1 MKFDHNNI
9 SPLDSRYAKKI
20 SNFRENFSES
30 ELIKIRFEIE
40 IEWILFLCSKLPNTF
55 KPLSK
60 NSVEKIVKFKNSFDN
75 KSVLQ
80 IKKIE
85 ATTNHDVKAVEYY
98 IRNYFKK
105 DKVLSSYIH
114 LIHFGLTSE
123 DVNSLS
129 YAVMIKKGISIYVN
143 EINNINKVL
152 NLFSKK
158 WSNVAFLART
168 HGQPASPST
177 LGKEFKVF
185 ASRLD
190 REKSILKSIKPM
202 AKFSG
207 ATGNYHTFDIVDTK
221 INWSQINK
229 KFIKQFAVEQ
239 NAYTTQIEP
248 HDWIAETC
256 HSLVRIN
263 NILIDLCQDL
273 WIYISNDI
281 FALKLLKNEVGSST
295 MPHKVN
301 PIDFENAEGNF
312 GISSALL
319 EFFANKLTKSRHQR
333 DLSDSTVLRNVG
345 LGFGYS
351 ALAIKSAINGLS
363 KITPNKI
370 KIQDELNDNWEVLTE
385 AVQTL
390 MRYEGIPDAY
400 EQLKKLSRGSKL
412 DQETYITFINSLS
425 ISTNSKEKLL
435 KLNPSIY
442 IGKAVEIAKSSY

>member
-9 SPLDSRYAKKI
+9 SPLDSRYANKI
-20 SNFRENFSES
+20 SSFRENFCES
-30 ELIKIRFEIE
+30 ALIKIRFEIE
-40 IEWILFLCSKLPNTF
+40 IEWILFLCNKLPKTF

-60 NSVEKIVKFKNSFDN
+60 NSIEKIINFKNKFDN
-75 KSVLQ
+75 KSVLK

-85 ATTNHDVKAVEYY
+85 ATTNHDVKAVEYF
-98 IRNYFKK
+98 IRDYFKK

-129 YAVMIKKGISIYVN
+129 YAVMIKKGISLYID
-143 EINNINKVL
+143 EISTLNKVL
-152 NLFSKK
+152 KSYSKK
-158 WSNVAFLART
+158 WANVAFLART

-185 ASRLD
+185 AARLD
-190 REKSILKSIKPM
+190 REILILKSVKPL

-207 ATGNYHTFDIVDTK
+207 ATGNYHTFAVVDNK
-221 INWSQINK
+221 IKWSQINK
-229 KFIKQFAVEQ
+229 KFIKQFSVDQ
-239 NAYTTQIEP
+239 NPYTTQIEP
-248 HDWIAETC
+248 HDWIAEVC
-256 HSLVRIN
+256 HSLIRVN
-263 NILIDLCQDL
+263 NIMIDLCQDS

-319 EFFANKLTKSRHQR
+319 DFFANKLTKSRHQR
-333 DLSDSTVLRNVG
+333 DLSDSTVLRNMG

-351 ALAIKSAINGLS
+351 ALAIKSTNNGLN
-363 KITPNKI
+363 KITPNKEVI
-370 KIQDELNDNWEVLTE
+370 DKELNNNWEVLTE

-400 EQLKKLSRGSKL
+400 EQLKNLSRGSKL
-412 DQETYITFINSLS
+412 DQESYINFINSLK
-425 ISTNSKEKLL
+425 ISNDSKNKLL
-435 KLNPSIY
+435 NLKPSLY
-442 IGKAVEIAKSSY
+442 IGNAKDIAKSSY

>member
-9 SPLDSRYAKKI
+9 SPLDSRYANKI
-20 SNFRENFSES
+20 SSFRENFSES
-30 ELIKIRFEIE
+30 ALIKIRFEIE
-40 IEWILFLCSKLPNTF
+40 IEWILFLCNKLPKTF

-60 NSVEKIVKFKNSFDN
+60 NSIEKIINFKNKFDN
-75 KSVLQ
+75 KSVLK

-85 ATTNHDVKAVEYY
+85 ATTNHDVKAVEYF
-98 IRNYFKK
+98 IRDYFKK

-129 YAVMIKKGISIYVN
+129 YAVMIKKGISLYID
-143 EINNINKVL
+143 EISTLNKVL
-152 NLFSKK
+152 KSYSKK
-158 WSNVAFLART
+158 WANVAFLART

-185 ASRLD
+185 AARLD
-190 REKSILKSIKPM
+190 REILILKSVKPL

-207 ATGNYHTFDIVDTK
+207 ATGNYHTFAVVDNK
-221 INWSQINK
+221 IKWSQINK
-229 KFIKQFAVEQ
+229 KFIKQFSVDQ
-239 NAYTTQIEP
+239 NPYTTQIEP
-248 HDWIAETC
+248 HDWIAEVC
-256 HSLVRIN
+256 HSLIRVN
-263 NILIDLCQDL
+263 NIMIDLCQDS

-319 EFFANKLTKSRHQR
+319 DFFANKLTKSRHQR
-333 DLSDSTVLRNVG
+333 DLSDSTVLRNIG

-351 ALAIKSAINGLS
+351 ALAIKSTNNGLN
-363 KITPNKI
+363 KITPNKEVI
-370 KIQDELNDNWEVLTE
+370 DKELNNNWEVLTE

-400 EQLKKLSRGSKL
+400 EQLKNLSRGSKL
-412 DQETYITFINSLS
+412 DQESYINFINSLK
-425 ISTNSKEKLL
+425 ISNDSKNKLL
-435 KLNPSIY
+435 NLKPSLY
-442 IGKAVEIAKSSY
+442 IGNAKDIAKSSY

>member
-9 SPLDSRYAKKI
+9 SPLDSRYANKI

-30 ELIKIRFEIE
+30 ALIKIRFEIE
-40 IEWILFLCSKLPNTF
+40 IEWILFLCNKLPKTF
-55 KPLSK
+55 RPLSK
-60 NSVEKIVKFKNSFDN
+60 NSIEKIINFKNKFDN
-75 KSVLQ
+75 KSVLK

-85 ATTNHDVKAVEYY
+85 ATTNHDVKAIEYF
-98 IRNYFKK
+98 IRDYFKK
-105 DKVLSSYIH
+105 DKVLSLYIQ

-129 YAVMIKKGISIYVN
+129 YAVMIKKGISLYIN
-143 EINNINKVL
+143 EISTLNKVL
-152 NLFSKK
+152 KSYSKK
-158 WSNVAFLART
+158 WANVAFLART

-185 ASRLD
+185 AARLD
-190 REKSILKSIKPM
+190 REILILKSVKPL

-207 ATGNYHTFDIVDTK
+207 ATGNYHTFAVVDNK
-221 INWSQINK
+221 IKWSQINK
-229 KFIKQFAVEQ
+229 KFIKQFSVDQ
-239 NAYTTQIEP
+239 NPYTTQIEP
-248 HDWIAETC
+248 HDWIAEVC
-256 HSLVRIN
+256 HSLIRVN
-263 NILIDLCQDL
+263 NIMIDLCQDS

-319 EFFANKLTKSRHQR
+319 DFFANKLTKSRHQR
-333 DLSDSTVLRNVG
+333 DLSDSTVLRNIG

-351 ALAIKSAINGLS
+351 ALAIKSTNNGLN
-363 KITPNKI
+363 KIIPNKEVI
-370 KIQDELNDNWEVLTE
+370 DTELNNNWEVLTE

-400 EQLKKLSRGSKL
+400 EQLKNLSRGSKL
-412 DQETYITFINSLS
+412 DQESYINFINSLK
-425 ISTNSKEKLL
+425 ISNDSKNKLL
-435 KLNPSIY
+435 NLKPSLY
-442 IGKAVEIAKSSY
+442 IGNAKDIAKSSY

>member
-60 NSVEKIVKFKNSFDN
+60 KSVEKIVKFKNAFDN

-123 DVNSLS
+123 DINSLS
-129 YAVMIKKGISIYVN
+129 YAVMIKKGISIYIN
-143 EINNINKVL
+143 EITSLNKVL
-152 NLFSKK
+152 NTYSKK

-190 REKSILKSIKPM
+190 REISILKSIKPM

-221 INWSQINK
+221 IKWSQINK

-239 NAYTTQIEP
+239 NPYTTQIEP

-263 NILIDLCQDL
+263 NILIDLCQDA

-351 ALAIKSAINGLS
+351 VLAIKSAINGLS

-400 EQLKKLSRGSKL
+400 EQLKKLARGSKL
-412 DQETYITFINSLS
+412 DQETYISFIKSLS
-425 ISTNSKEKLL
+425 ISKDSKEKLL
-435 KLNPSIY
+435 NLKPNLY
-442 IGKAVEIAKSSY
+442 VGKAKEIAKSSY